1 MTTRSIDQEMTD
13 WLSNFPLLTKFG
25 KPDEQLT
32 HCVTK
37 VSPPVLNY
45 AFWSART
52 HEIES
57 IAMRSLSDSEIDS
70 LFNSVAAIIDIDL
83 RRFDPLVQYF
93 GKLLPDSDESR
104 IEAEREIAHCV
115 KRDLA
120 WAVIEKAIGVNGFF
134 CGLLQW
140 YDQGRWPHDW
150 LGAYPDGHI
159 VVA

>member
-1 MTTRSIDQEMTD
+1 MTPRIMDQKMHE
-13 WLSNFPLLTKFG
+13 WLSSFPLLTMLG
-25 KPDEQLT
+25 KPDDRLAPF
-32 HCVTK
+32 VTE

-57 IAMRSLSDSEIDS
+57 IAMRSFSDAEIDS
-70 LFNSVAAIIDIDL
+70 IFENVAAIIDKDL

-93 GKLLPDSDESR
+93 GKLLPDGDEGR
-104 IEAEREIAHCV
+104 IAAEREISHCV

-120 WAVIEKAIGVNGFF
+120 WAATEKSIGVNGFF

-150 LGAYPDGHI
+150 LGVFPDGH
-159 VVA
+159 VVIA

>member
-1 MTTRSIDQEMTD
+1 MTD
-13 WLSNFPLLTKFG
+13 WLRSFPLLTMFG
-25 KPDEQLT
+25 VPDLRLSPF
-32 HCVTK
+32 VTD
-37 VSPPVLNY
+37 VFPPALNY

-52 HEIES
+52 HETES
-57 IAMRSLSDSEIDS
+57 LAMRSLSDAEIDS
-70 LFNSVAAIIDIDL
+70 LFDSVAAIIDKDL
-83 RRFDPLVQYF
+83 RRFDPLVACF
-93 GKLLPDSDESR
+93 GKLLPDGDEDR

-150 LGAYPDGHI
+150 EGAFPEGHI
-159 VVA
+159 IVA